1 MFKKLLIAMILVLG
15 ALALLGCQPAE
26 KQAVDAVQ
34 AYLQALVDK
43 NETQLVNLS
52 CPNWQDDALLEYDAF
67 GNVGTSLKDL
77 ACTSTGIG
85 ESEIHVRCTGS
96 IQATYQNEAQTFD
109 LSSRDFTVSN
119 IGGDWLV
126 CGY

>member
-1 MFKKLLIAMILVLG
+1 MLKKILIVLILGLAAA
-15 ALALLGCQPAE
+15 ALVSCQSGE
-26 KQAVDAVQ
+26 KQAVAAVQ

-52 CPNWQDDALLEYDAF
+52 CPEWQASALLEYDAF
-67 GNVGTSLKDL
+67 GNVGTSLQDL
-77 ACTSTGIG
+77 SCAATQVGG
-85 ESEIHVRCTGS
+85 SEIHVQCTGN

-109 LSSRDFTVSN
+109 LGSRDIVVRN

>member
-1 MFKKLLIAMILVLG
+1 MKKLPVIMSLVLM
-15 ALALLGCQPAE
+15 AVAMLGCQSGDQ
-26 KQAVDAVQ
+26 QAVAAVR
-34 AYLQALVDK
+34 AYLQAMVDK

-52 CPNWQDDALLEYDAF
+52 CPEWQTSALLEYDAF

-77 ACTSTGIG
+77 SCATTEIG
-85 ESEIHVRCTGS
+85 GMEIHVQCTGS

-109 LSSRDFTVSN
+109 LSDRDFTVRN